1 MFINTYLYVICYV
14 NIFKNLQHV
23 LIPNGEQISFL
34 RYSKIWAVSLICD
47 KHEIQILYIW
57 IQTIMYDIVKIP
69 YFIHMKICIQN
80 LICDMGKF
88 HIFYI

>member
-47 KHEIQILYIW
+47 KHEIQILYI
-57 IQTIMYDIVKIP
+57 
-69 YFIHMKICIQN
+69 
-80 LICDMGKF
+80 
-88 HIFYI
+88 